1 MFRAWF
7 YTIRQ
12 EIVCVCKKLYNKKKS
27 LLIALLTSCL
37 LIVLIMLSWYFGLCL
52 LSSFLHVISF
62 RFLCISFFFIFI
74 LYKIYFYTSGCYSYI
89 FIEKEN
95 CQFFLLK
102 LLQSESKQQ
111 QNLVLFFFFLLFN
124 YKPWYLLWSYDNL
137 VLKLMTW
144 L

>member
-12 EIVCVCKKLYNKKKS
+12 EIVCVCKKLYNKTTKKKS

-62 RFLCISFFFIFI
+62 RFFFIYVF
-74 LYKIYFYTSGCYSYI
+74 LFYSRYSFYTSGCYSYI
-89 FIEKEN
+89 YKKIKE
-95 CQFFLLK
+95 FSSFSSWK
-102 LLQSESKQQ
+102 LYCKVKVHKSYKH
-111 QNLVLFFFFLLFN
+111 FFFVLLTTN
-124 YKPWYLLWSYDNL
+124 RDICYKAEITCFE
-137 VLKLMTW
+137 KLMTW